1 MIVTTEKENCSL
13 RQVNLVQAQ
22 HAFMENSS
30 VICFTVLVLGLEEWI
45 FPMKKNPTQWSYF
58 ENLTSWVCFTTQFS
72 PNSKLAPFSYSSTQY
87 SGFGENPK

>member
-30 VICFTVLVLGLEEWI
+30 VICFTVLVLGLEE
-45 FPMKKNPTQWSYF
+45 
-58 ENLTSWVCFTTQFS
+58 
-72 PNSKLAPFSYSSTQY
+72 
-87 SGFGENPK
+87 